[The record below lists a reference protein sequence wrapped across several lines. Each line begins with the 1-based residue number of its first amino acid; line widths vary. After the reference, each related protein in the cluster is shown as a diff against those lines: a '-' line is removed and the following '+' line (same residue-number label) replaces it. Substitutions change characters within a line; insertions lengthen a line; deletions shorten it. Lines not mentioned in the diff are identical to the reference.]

1 MGTPDF
7 LKKLEAPTAQ
17 VVSIDID
24 QIEPDEKQP
33 RTRFRPVDGNI
44 DEATLAKL
52 EELADDIAVVGL
64 TQPIIV
70 RELADGRYSI
80 IAGERRW
87 RAFCLNRD
95 RGTPDSQAIPAIV
108 RQDLVAS
115 KLRLVQLSENL
126 QRDDLTD
133 LEVARFLRDT
143 LEDNPEL
150 QKQELAK
157 VMNKSS
163 QFISRVLALLDPK
176 WSDVVDSGSITY
188 ASLLEQFRPLPPE
201 VQEQLK
207 AKAREEGRALT
218 SGDIRSAKDASKGQQ
233 ETPPQPTGAVGVN
246 AELAAKVE
254 ELIAAQAPENE
265 NYTPS
270 ATAKA
275 APASRERINDSGG
288 DAVIP
293 SGTGVL
299 SAVAQLKREA
309 KLTLHQ
315 LATMLNNGA
324 LPDLSHTVSL
334 SLPVDEMK
342 QSITALGGKLP
353 EDDSQLPTVLAATIN
368 KLSWPTN
375 GQSKPVSF
383 CPKVIKKK

>member
-1 MGTPDF
+1 MGTLDF
-7 LKKLEAPTAQ
+7 LKNLEAPTAQ

-24 QIEPDEKQP
+24 QIEPDAKQP

-52 EELADDIAVVGL
+52 EELADDIAAVGL

-87 RAFCLNRD
+87 RAFCFNRD

-133 LEVARFLRDT
+133 LEVAQFLRDT

-176 WSDVVDSGSITY
+176 WSDVVDSGLITY

-207 AKAREEGRALT
+207 AKARAEGRPLT
-218 SGDIRSAKDASKGQQ
+218 SGDIRSAKDLSKGQQ
-233 ETPPQPTGAVGVN
+233 KAPPQPTGVAGVN

-270 ATAKA
+270 AAAKA
-275 APASRERINDSGG
+275 APATRERIKDSGG

-299 SAVAQLKREA
+299 SAVAQQKREA

-315 LATMLNNGA
+315 LATMINNGA

-368 KLSWPTN
+368 KLS
-375 GQSKPVSF
+375 
-383 CPKVIKKK
+383 